1 MLMGLQKSGVSGGI
15 LELTKQMYTKTSN
28 VVRLNGML
36 SKEFISENGVL
47 QGNNYSPT
55 IFINYIND
63 LLVELQ
69 KSGVGVSIGNDRSV
83 NSLAYA
89 EDIVLL
95 APTQEGLQKL
105 LNITNEWCRKWR
117 VVINTEKTK
126 ILHFRHRATK

>member
-1 MLMGLQKSGVSGGI
+1 MDRPLMLMRLQKSGVSGGI
-15 LELTKQMYTKTSN
+15 LELAKQMYTKTSN
-28 VVRLNGML
+28 VLRLNGML

-69 KSGVGVSIGNDRSV
+69 KSGVGVSIGNDRLV

-89 EDIVLL
+89 DDIVLL
-95 APTQEGLQKL
+95 APTEEGLQKL
-105 LNITNEWCRKWR
+105 LNITHEWCRKWR
-117 VVINTEKTK
+117 VVINT
-126 ILHFRHRATK
+126 